1 MLGIQS
7 PEMLERH
14 PLRGAIFESYVAAE
28 LTKALVHRGREA
40 PLFFWRDSTGH
51 EVDILMDLGDR
62 LVPVEVK
69 SGQTVA
75 ADATDNLTRWTNLAR
90 SRSAGPRGT
99 GCARSP
105 LIARG

>member
-1 MLGIQS
+1 
-7 PEMLERH
+7 LERH

-28 LTKALVHRGREA
+28 LTKA
-40 PLFFWRDSTGH
+40 FFWRDSTGH

-75 ADATDNLTRWTNLAR
+75 ADMYRPA
-90 SRSAGPRGT
+90 
-99 GCARSP
+99 
-105 LIARG
+105 